1 MVRFECD
8 YSEGALPQIL
18 DLMVKTN
25 MEQTP
30 GYGEDVYCEK
40 ARRLIR
46 QECRAPDADVHFVV
60 GGTQANKVVI
70 QSYLRPY
77 EGALS
82 AVSGH
87 INVHET
93 GTIEA
98 GGHKVLP
105 LASDDG
111 KITARQIRQAVED
124 HGGDYHCVKP
134 GMVYISN
141 PTEFGTMYT
150 KSELESIREACDEL
164 DLPLFLD
171 GARMGYGLAS
181 PGNDLTLAD
190 YARLCD
196 VFYIGATKAGALF
209 GEAIV
214 ICNESMK
221 KDFKYNIKQNGA
233 LLAKGRLLGLQFL
246 GLFGNDKPFYS
257 ACQHAVD
264 LAIKLRDAMSELG
277 IKFMYNSPTNQQFP
291 IMPNSVL
298 RQLEDKYSWNVQEKI
313 DRDNTCVRF
322 CTSWA
327 TREEDA
333 NNLIADLKKI
343 YNS

>member
-8 YSEGALPQIL
+8 YGEGALPQIL
-18 DLMVKTN
+18 DLMVRTN

-93 GTIEA
+93 GTVEA

-196 VFYIGATKAGALF
+196 AFYIGGTKVGALF

-214 ICNESMK
+214 LCSDRMK
-221 KDFKYNIKQNGA
+221 KNFKYNIKQNGA
-233 LLAKGRLLGLQFL
+233 LLAKGRLLGLQFI
-246 GLFGNDKPFYS
+246 GLFDENKLYYKVS
-257 ACQHAVD
+257 QHAID
-264 LAIKLRDAMSELG
+264 LAMKLKKAFSDMGVSFL
-277 IKFMYNSPTNQQFP
+277 YDSPTNQQFP
-291 IMPNSVL
+291 ILPNNVL
-298 RQLEDKYSWNVQEKI
+298 DKLSEKYSYTVQQKLDSE
-313 DRDNTCVRF
+313 RTCVRF

-327 TREEDA
+327 TREEDVDA
-333 NNLIADLKKI
+333 LIADLKKI
-343 YNS
+343 MA